1 MTERAPFRLLKRAA
15 RFRAARFVFISIF
28 VRDCSAAHYS
38 LNNCHVERRAEG
50 PASQVGGT
58 SIIAIRTGF
67 CSSDPRDPRFR
78 SASLGVTAFAVMLS
92 GGAASPAV
100 ETSRPIGTFTHHEP
114 YTQCVASDGW
124 SFMQLFARGGCGL
137 PAQSVESTGCHLER
151 NVADAKSKGLD
162 MEKHSPLRFARGHAD
177 PAVEIPRLRS
187 G

>member
-67 CSSDPRDPRFR
+67 CSSDPRDP
-78 SASLGVTAFAVMLS
+78 S
-92 GGAASPAV
+92 
-100 ETSRPIGTFTHHEP
+100 I
-114 YTQCVASDGW
+114 
-124 SFMQLFARGGCGL
+124 
-137 PAQSVESTGCHLER
+137 
-151 NVADAKSKGLD
+151 
-162 MEKHSPLRFARGHAD
+162 PLRFTRGDSLCCHVERRGGQPRSRNIPTAPDIHRRDPHGMTNGNEQSGTIPIARYSSYLANYCSLSCFSVSGAGV
-177 PAVEIPRLRS
+177 PPSLRRRLRPPRWRRRRFS
-187 G
+187 SRFSPPFGA